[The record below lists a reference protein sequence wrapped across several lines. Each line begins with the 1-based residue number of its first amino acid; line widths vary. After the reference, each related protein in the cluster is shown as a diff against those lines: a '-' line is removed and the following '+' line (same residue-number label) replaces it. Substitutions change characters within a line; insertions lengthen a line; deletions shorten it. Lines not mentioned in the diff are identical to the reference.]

1 MKEKVYSLL
10 KLLLCFVFFFC
21 IGDICSYVLSIFN
34 IDVSKFD
41 NKTLVLYQFIMSFV
55 IFIVL
60 FLCYRKT
67 IKKDYDKFSKEK
79 NKNITYIIK
88 MFFIFMIVK
97 YIVSFIS
104 VVVMTLLNFDTSSMT
119 SVNQDLIESYV
130 KAAPLLMLISTSI
143 LAPFYEETL
152 FRLGFKKVFKNK
164 YIFIVLSGLIFGL
177 MHVFPLENGISLI
190 LGILQSITY
199 VTMGIFLSYIYF
211 KTDNIFVSI
220 GIHFLNNLLSVLAMI
235 NMM

>member
-10 KLLLCFVFFFC
+10 KLLLCFIFFFC
-21 IGDICSYVLSIFN
+21 ISDITSYILSLFN
-34 IDVSKFD
+34 IDVANFS
-41 NKTLVLYQFIMSFV
+41 NKVLVLYQFIMSFI
-55 IFIVL
+55 IFIAL
-60 FLCYRKT
+60 FLTYKAI
-67 IKKDYDKFSKEK
+67 IKKDFEEFIKEK

-88 MFFIFMIVK
+88 MFVIFMIVK

-104 VVVMTLLNFDTSSMT
+104 VVIMTILRFDTSSMT
-119 SVNQDLIESYV
+119 SVNQNLIEAYV
-130 KAAPLLMLISTSI
+130 KTAPILMLISTSI

-164 YIFIVLSGLIFGL
+164 YVFIILSGLIFGL
-177 MHVFPLENGISLI
+177 MHVFPLENGVPLV
-190 LGILQSITY
+190 LGIMQSITY
-199 VTMGIFLSYIYF
+199 VTMGIFLSYIYY
-211 KTDNIFVSI
+211 KTDNIFISV